1 MLSTSK
7 RKYGAALAVVSIVAG
22 GALLAGCA
30 QPIESAEASSESTP
44 AATEEYNLYTVAT
57 AWRVTAAE
65 RDMLY
70 RQGFNTAQ
78 DRLDA
83 ALEQQHDKPL
93 AIISDIDDTVLS
105 SDSYWEQLISEGK
118 QSFDD
123 AMWDAWVEE
132 NGPTATAG
140 SVEFLTYAESKG
152 VEVFYVSQRDQG
164 EKTQEFGVA
173 NLENVGLPFADDE
186 HVTIQRDSSD
196 KEAAQAEIAEKYEV
210 VVYLGDNLNDF
221 KRKYY
226 VEDVEERRA
235 LAEEDAAEFGR
246 KFILFPNP
254 TDGHWIKA
262 IFGDSEP
269 EDSPEYREGFR
280 EAAQG
285 SSK

>member
-1 MLSTSK
+1 MLSTVK
-7 RKYGAALAVVSIVAG
+7 RTGGAALAAVSIAVG

-30 QPIESAEASSESTP
+30 QAAPSPDTP
-44 AATEEYNLYTVAT
+44 SGAGEEHNLYTVAT

-70 RQGFNTAQ
+70 RQGFNVAQ

-118 QSFDD
+118 QAFDD
-123 AMWDAWVEE
+123 PMWDAWVEA

-140 SVEFLTYAESKG
+140 SVEFLQYAESKG

-164 EKTQEFGVA
+164 ERTQEFGIA
-173 NLENVGLPFADDE
+173 NLRNVGLPFADDE

-196 KEAAQAEIAEKYEV
+196 KEAAQAEIAEQYEV
-210 VVYLGDNLNDF
+210 VLYLGDNLNDF

-226 VEDVEERRA
+226 VEDVEQRRD
-235 LAEEDAAEFGR
+235 LAEEDADEFGR
-246 KFILFPNP
+246 KLILFPNP
-254 TDGHWIKA
+254 TDGHWIRA

-280 EAAQG
+280 RAAQG
-285 SSK
+285 STD